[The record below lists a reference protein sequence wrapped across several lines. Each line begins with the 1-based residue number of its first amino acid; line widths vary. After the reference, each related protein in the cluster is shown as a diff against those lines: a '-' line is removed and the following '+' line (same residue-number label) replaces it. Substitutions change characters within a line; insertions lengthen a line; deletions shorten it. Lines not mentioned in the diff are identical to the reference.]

1 MAGKVAMLGG
11 TIRPLMRPINQVGIE
26 SLVRISTM
34 GTTAANK
41 NRSIRQEA
49 LREQLSAQGHVQ
61 HVTDIAQKLTDLN
74 GELDSVQ
81 VQRLKAAADIKLKL
95 IGKYLGDVK
104 AVEISGADGGDLV
117 IQVSDFKNA

>member
-1 MAGKVAMLGG
+1 MGGKGHTLEDI
-11 TIRPLMRPINQVGIE
+11 IRPQIRPINQTMIGY
-26 SLVRISTM
+26 SVRVNTM

-41 NRSIRQEA
+41 NRLIRQEA
-49 LREQLSAQGHVQ
+49 LREQLSQQGHVQ
-61 HVTDIAQKLTDLN
+61 HVTDIAQKLTNLE
-74 GELDSVQ
+74 GELDPVQ

-104 AVEISGADGGDLV
+104 AVEVSGADGGDLV

>member
-1 MAGKVAMLGG
+1 MAEKVAMLGG
-11 TIRPLMRPINQVGIE
+11 TIRPQMRPINQAGIE
-26 SLVRISTM
+26 SLVRINTM

>member
-1 MAGKVAMLGG
+1 MAVKVAMLDG
-11 TIRPLMRPINQVGIE
+11 TIRPQMRPINQAGIE
-26 SLVRISTM
+26 SLVRINTM

>member
-1 MAGKVAMLGG
+1 MVARDRTLERLQPIPGLD
-11 TIRPLMRPINQVGIE
+11 TRPTGIE
-26 SLVRISTM
+26 SLVRINTM
-34 GTTAANK
+34 GTTAAHK
-41 NRSIRQEA
+41 NRAIRQEA
-49 LREQLSAQGHVQ
+49 LREQLSNQGHVQ
-61 HVTDIAQKLTDLN
+61 HVTEIAQKLTNLE
-74 GELDSVQ
+74 GELDPVQ

>member
-1 MAGKVAMLGG
+1 MGGKGHTLDG
-11 TIRPLMRPINQVGIE
+11 TIRPLIRPIRQDGIT
-26 SLVRISTM
+26 SLVRINTM

-49 LREQLSAQGHVQ
+49 LREQLSQQGHVQ
-61 HVTDIAQKLTDLN
+61 HVTDIAQKLTNLE
-74 GELDSVQ
+74 GELDPVE
-81 VQRLKAAADIKLKL
+81 VTRLKAAADIKLKL

-104 AVEISGADGGDLV
+104 AVEISGSDGGDLV

>member
-1 MAGKVAMLGG
+1 
-11 TIRPLMRPINQVGIE
+11 
-26 SLVRISTM
+26 M
-34 GTTAANK
+34 GATAAHK
-41 NRSIRQEA
+41 SRAIRQEA
-49 LREQLSAQGHVQ
+49 LREQLSNQGHVQ
-61 HVTDIAQKLTDLN
+61 HVTDIAQKLTNLE
-74 GELDSVQ
+74 GELDPVQ

>member
-1 MAGKVAMLGG
+1 MAVRVAMLGG
-11 TIRPLMRPINQVGIE
+11 TIRPQMRPINQAGIE
-26 SLVRISTM
+26 SLVRINTM

-61 HVTDIAQKLTDLN
+61 HVTDIAKKLTDLN

>member
-1 MAGKVAMLGG
+1 MAVKDHMLGG
-11 TIRPLMRPINQVGIE
+11 TIRPQMRPINQAGIE
-26 SLVRISTM
+26 SSVKVNTM

>member
-11 TIRPLMRPINQVGIE
+11 TIRPQMRPINQAGIE
-26 SLVRISTM
+26 SLVRINTM

-61 HVTDIAQKLTDLN
+61 HVTDIAKKLTDLN

>member
-1 MAGKVAMLGG
+1 MAVRVAMLGG
-11 TIRPLMRPINQVGIE
+11 TIRPQMRPINQAGIE
-26 SLVRISTM
+26 SLVRINTM

>member
-1 MAGKVAMLGG
+1 MVAKVHTLDGI
-11 TIRPLMRPINQVGIE
+11 IRPQTRPINQDGIA
-26 SLVRISTM
+26 SLVRVNTM

-49 LREQLSAQGHVQ
+49 LREQLSSQGHVQ
-61 HVTDIAQKLTDLN
+61 HVTDIAQKLTDLA
-74 GELDSVQ
+74 GELDPVQ
-81 VQRLKAAADIKLKL
+81 VTRLKAAADIKLKL

-104 AVEISGADGGDLV
+104 AVEVSGADGGDLV

>member
-1 MAGKVAMLGG
+1 MAVKVAMLGG
-11 TIRPLMRPINQVGIE
+11 TIRPQMRPINQAGIE
-26 SLVRISTM
+26 SLVRINTM